1 VVGLI
6 VLSAA
11 MALTGCVLIPFVP
24 QPAPREVPAGPDV
37 QDFVFESFD
46 ASYEL
51 GRDAN
56 GVATLTTTEHLVA
69 LFPDY
74 DQNRGIERALF
85 DRVADQDT
93 GLEVVS
99 VTDGAGEPIE
109 FEVTDDGGPIV
120 AVVMAGDEFV
130 HGRQEYIVVYTQRNV
145 ITEEGGVEYFHWGV
159 NGAGWSQPFATV
171 SARIELADGLTAG
184 LTGRSGCYV
193 DSTVAQRPCD
203 LVQDGNV
210 LSVAVEDVVGGESLT
225 FQLQF
230 ARQFEV
236 E

>member
-1 VVGLI
+1 
-6 VLSAA
+6 
-11 MALTGCVLIPFVP
+11 MAPLTALAVALLAGCVLIPFVP
-24 QPAPREVPAGPDV
+24 QPPLPQPEGPDL
-37 QDFVFESFD
+37 QDFTFESFD
-46 ASYEL
+46 ATYKL
-51 GRDAN
+51 GRDEN
-56 GVATLTTTEHLVA
+56 GVATLTTTERLVA
-69 LFPDY
+69 LFPEY
-74 DQNRGIERALF
+74 DQNRGIERSLF

-93 GLEVVS
+93 SLEVVS

-120 AVVMAGDEFV
+120 SVVMAGDEFV
-130 HGRQEYIVVYTQRNV
+130 HGRQEYVVVYTQRNV

-159 NGAGWSQPFATV
+159 NGWGWVQPFATV
-171 SARIELADGLTAG
+171 SARVELADGLAAG

-203 LVQDGNV
+203 LVQDGDIV
-210 LSVAVEDVVGGESLT
+210 TVAVEDVAGGESVTL
-225 FQLQF
+225 QLQF